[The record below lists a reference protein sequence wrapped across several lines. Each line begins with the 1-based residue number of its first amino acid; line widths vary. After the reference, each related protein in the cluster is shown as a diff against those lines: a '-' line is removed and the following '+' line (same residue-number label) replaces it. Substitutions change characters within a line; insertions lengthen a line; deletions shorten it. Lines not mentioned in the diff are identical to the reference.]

1 MTLRYNGAGGDYGAR
16 LNRVDDVRYGGND
29 RATYEYNG
37 MGEVIRTD
45 LHEPGVFTTL
55 AGTTSGTYTNRDRF
69 KRITSVVWTKDL
81 TTDIDFYDRDI
92 TYDRGSNIT
101 FSEDNI
107 FVGYDV
113 GYTIDDRDRLTQA
126 ERGTRSGSSITTL
139 REDELWTLSQPSNWA
154 VHKLDLNGDGLFTGT
169 DELHD
174 IGTFNTANELT
185 ARDIDNDM
193 TDEFTLTYDAVGN
206 LTDDG
211 EHYKYVYD
219 GRGWLVEIRN
229 RANSNP
235 IIRYDRYGNG
245 WIALKTYDSDADGLL
260 TDETA
265 QAQIYD
271 DRWRVTGVADEG
283 SATIDEQW
291 IYHHAGVN
299 GASSYIDAILL
310 WDKGMTRYYPI
321 QDTQHQ
327 DVVVLLTDSGGQV
340 EQIRYTPYG
349 VPFNIP
355 KGDVMGNVALEPNGS
370 YDFNDT
376 SHLVSE
382 LNASNYNVL
391 YDENLDGTFDGNDIA
406 AFSSATGGREVLSQV
421 ENSRGYTGM
430 RHQVDFAPTIAE
442 QRHRFYLSELGR
454 WTSRDVTREELA
466 IRHMLSPINSYLF
479 VQNSYG
485 DYDSKL
491 HYNQIAVNAPPVGVS
506 SGGKIGGIDSVSQ
519 PSAANCSE
527 PCGSGSV
534 PAISFKFNVDL
545 SGSGC
550 TSSTLN
556 DFMDGINSALLGQD
570 VNKPCNF
577 GRNCGSCENEQT
589 KWVQFTETFRFN
601 GETIAPNCTAMG
613 TITITLHA
621 WGSFGVCVL
630 TSHLA

>member
-1 MTLRYNGAGGDYGAR
+1 M
-16 LNRVDDVRYGGND
+16 
-29 RATYEYNG
+29 
-37 MGEVIRTD
+37 
-45 LHEPGVFTTL
+45 
-55 AGTTSGTYTNRDRF
+55 
-69 KRITSVVWTKDL
+69 
-81 TTDIDFYDRDI
+81 
-92 TYDRGSNIT
+92 
-101 FSEDNI
+101 
-107 FVGYDV
+107 
-113 GYTIDDRDRLTQA
+113 
-126 ERGTRSGSSITTL
+126 

-185 ARDIDNDM
+185 ARDIDNDT

-211 EHYKYVYD
+211 ESYKYVYD

-229 RANSNP
+229 RTNNNP

-291 IYHHAGVN
+291 VYHHAGVN
-299 GASSYIDAILL
+299 GTSSYIDAILL
-310 WDKGMTRYYPI
+310 WDKGVTRYYPI

-327 DVVVLLTDSGGQV
+327 DVVVLLTDTGGQV

-355 KGDVMGNVALEPNGS
+355 KGDVTGNVALEPNGS

-421 ENSRGYTGM
+421 GNKRGYSGTQHQTDFTATAIESRAVHILNKLGQKTQRFSNRFGSGFYSTMEITATLPPWKILRLTYPLSLKEPVTGRVSPRDPIDGDVAVSPFTMLRTDHDLSITQQGFSVRAIYTGFPNPAKCDGQGGWVVQEVRTTTATCMTLGTARECIESTAVFWEAIAMGPVGSAVTDLFEWSIDSQVRRPTTRQFGAIGVSVLVCNSDIAATSASNPANWDSDRDADCLGPGDTTTTTNTTCSRPYYWPENSSARYPFHVLTLQSTQDTNRGGGFSYAYTNVQDNGSFCTAGYP
-430 RHQVDFAPTIAE
+430 DSPTI
-442 QRHRFYLSELGR
+442 
-454 WTSRDVTREELA
+454 
-466 IRHMLSPINSYLF
+466 
-479 VQNSYG
+479 
-485 DYDSKL
+485 
-491 HYNQIAVNAPPVGVS
+491 
-506 SGGKIGGIDSVSQ
+506 
-519 PSAANCSE
+519 
-527 PCGSGSV
+527 
-534 PAISFKFNVDL
+534 
-545 SGSGC
+545 C
-550 TSSTLN
+550 T
-556 DFMDGINSALLGQD
+556 
-570 VNKPCNF
+570 P
-577 GRNCGSCENEQT
+577 
-589 KWVQFTETFRFN
+589 
-601 GETIAPNCTAMG
+601 
-613 TITITLHA
+613 
-621 WGSFGVCVL
+621 
-630 TSHLA
+630 